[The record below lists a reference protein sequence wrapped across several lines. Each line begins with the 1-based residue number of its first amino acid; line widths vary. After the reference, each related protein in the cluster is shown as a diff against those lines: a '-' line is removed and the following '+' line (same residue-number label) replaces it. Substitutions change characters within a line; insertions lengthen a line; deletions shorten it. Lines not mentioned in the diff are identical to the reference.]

1 MRHRA
6 PSTVGSKQPPRHAS
20 ALSRAQPT
28 SSLPHSC
35 TLPAHAPTSSH
46 STPPRMLPCRHAVAC
61 LGRYLVV
68 VGGVTH
74 SASGQVAHRQ
84 DCALFD
90 TADSCWD
97 VLDSSAFEPAEA
109 ASSSSSGGGGS
120 KEPRAAAALPARGEC
135 EGPSHS
141 TAGRLSR
148 RSSAP
153 PAPFLGAGSC
163 VFVGS
168 KLLLLKAA
176 SGGSSSGSSSNVGQ
190 LCELWTADL
199 QLPEAIERQRQAKH
213 NSLVSVVKALA
224 LAVEA
229 VATTSVRCDGQ

>member
-1 MRHRA
+1 
-6 PSTVGSKQPPRHAS
+6 
-20 ALSRAQPT
+20 
-28 SSLPHSC
+28 
-35 TLPAHAPTSSH
+35 
-46 STPPRMLPCRHAVAC
+46 
-61 LGRYLVV
+61 
-68 VGGVTH
+68 
-74 SASGQVAHRQ
+74 
-84 DCALFD
+84 
-90 TADSCWD
+90 
-97 VLDSSAFEPAEA
+97 
-109 ASSSSSGGGGS
+109 
-120 KEPRAAAALPARGEC
+120 
-135 EGPSHS
+135 
-141 TAGRLSR
+141 
-148 RSSAP
+148 
-153 PAPFLGAGSC
+153 

>member
-1 MRHRA
+1 
-6 PSTVGSKQPPRHAS
+6 
-20 ALSRAQPT
+20 
-28 SSLPHSC
+28 
-35 TLPAHAPTSSH
+35 
-46 STPPRMLPCRHAVAC
+46 MLPCRHAVAC

-97 VLDSSAFEPAEA
+97 VLDSSAFEPPEA
-109 ASSSSSGGGGS
+109 ASSSSSVVGGCS
-120 KEPRAAAALPARGEC
+120 SEEPKAAVALPARGESG
-135 EGPSHS
+135 GPSRS
-141 TAGRLSR
+141 SSSPLSR
-148 RSSAP
+148 RTSAP
-153 PAPFLGAGSC
+153 AAPFLGAGSC

-176 SGGSSSGSSSNVGQ
+176 SSGSSSGSHVGQ

-199 QLPEAIERQRQAKH
+199 QLPEAIERQQQAKH
-213 NSLVSVVKALA
+213 SLVSVVKVLA

-229 VATTSVRCDGQ
+229 VAATSVRYDGQVQHGALMLRKVAALAAQCMIAVQSSSLMEPLTLLCPAG